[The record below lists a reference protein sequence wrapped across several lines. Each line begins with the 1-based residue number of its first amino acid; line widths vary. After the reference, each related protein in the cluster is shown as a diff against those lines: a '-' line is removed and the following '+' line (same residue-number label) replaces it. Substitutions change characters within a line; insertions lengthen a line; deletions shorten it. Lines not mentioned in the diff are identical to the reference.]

1 MTKDCLYPFVHL
13 YIEPKGTVGPCCAIY
28 QQQSEYLIQTPE
40 DLDSWSNNS
49 NLTEI
54 RNHFRIN
61 RDMKSPE
68 CGQCI
73 NHEKTQVINFNNKAG
88 LTSPSMRESMFFHTE
103 PNAVEKYYVDPKIK
117 SMHIKFGNLC
127 NLACRTCSEES
138 SNLLQ
143 KEFKI
148 VYKVKK
154 EELNQGDRFGDLE
167 WYTRPGVFDKLL
179 TYAKDINHFHA
190 SGGEPLVNEYFWKF
204 VEYCYDNGYN
214 KNIFLGLNT
223 NGTVTLKE
231 KQINMLRSFRGLQL
245 DVSQDATG
253 QLAEYIRTRSSWDLW
268 VNNLKQYKEIIKI
281 DNCRSA
287 PRLRVVLTIS
297 TLNVHKLDE
306 LIEFITDNDVEWFYQ
321 YVHWPQELCI
331 DNLNNTARQYLIDKY
346 TNHSSLNFIVEYLN
360 SNEPKD
366 LTESTKDYID
376 RRDNVA
382 APMYKNFKKFKEL
395 EPEWYNLL

>member
-1 MTKDCLYPFVHL
+1 
-13 YIEPKGTVGPCCAIY
+13 
-28 QQQSEYLIQTPE
+28 
-40 DLDSWSNNS
+40 
-49 NLTEI
+49 
-54 RNHFRIN
+54 
-61 RDMKSPE
+61 
-68 CGQCI
+68 
-73 NHEKTQVINFNNKAG
+73 
-88 LTSPSMRESMFFHTE
+88 MREAMFFHAE

-148 VYKVKK
+148 VYKAKK

-190 SGGEPLVNEYFWKF
+190 SGGEPLVNDYFWKF
-204 VEYCYDNGYN
+204 IEHCYDNGYN

-223 NGTVTLKE
+223 NGTVTLKQ
-231 KQINMLRSFRGLQL
+231 KQITMLQSFKGLQL

-253 QLAEYIRTRSSWDLW
+253 QLAEYIRTRSSWSLW
-268 VNNLKQYKEIIKI
+268 VNNLQQYKEVIKLH
-281 DNCRSA
+281 NCEVY
-287 PRLRVVLTIS
+287 PTLRVVLTIS
-297 TLNVHKLDE
+297 ILNVHKLDE
-306 LIEFITDNDVEWFYQ
+306 LINFIKENDVGWFYQ
-321 YVHWPQELCI
+321 YVHWPQELCVS
-331 DNLNNTARQYLIDKY
+331 NLNNTARQYLIDKY
-346 TNHSSLNFIVEYLN
+346 TNHSSLQFIVEYLN

>member
-28 QQQSEYLIQTPE
+28 QKESNYLIQSPD
-40 DLDSWSNNS
+40 DLNSWSNNS

-73 NHEKTQVINFNNKAG
+73 NHERDRAVNFNGKYS
-88 LTSPSMRESMFFHTE
+88 SPSMRESMFFHTDTDSLDQ
-103 PNAVEKYYVDPKIK
+103 YYLDPKIK

-143 KEFKI
+143 KEFKV
-148 VYKVKK
+148 VYKINRAD
-154 EELNQGDRFGDLE
+154 LQQGDRFGDLE
-167 WYTRPGVFDKLL
+167 WYTRPGVFEKLL
-179 TYAKDINHFHA
+179 TYVKDINHFHA
-190 SGGEPLVNEYFWKF
+190 SGGEPLVNDYFWKF
-204 VEYCYDNGYN
+204 IEYCCNNGYN
-214 KNIFLGLNT
+214 ENIFLGLNT

-231 KQINMLRSFRGLQL
+231 KQIKMLQSFKGLNI

-268 VNNLKQYKEIIKI
+268 VKNLIQYKEIIKL
-281 DNCRSA
+281 DDYKSA
-287 PRLRVVLTIS
+287 PRLRVVLTVSI
-297 TLNVHKLDE
+297 LNVHKLDE
-306 LIEFITDNDVEWFYQ
+306 LIDFVTEQDVEWFYQ
-321 YVHWPQELCI
+321 YVYWPQELCI
-331 DNLNNTARQYLIDKY
+331 SNLNDTARQYLINKY

-360 SNEPKD
+360 SNEKKE
-366 LTESTKDYID
+366 LKESTKDYID
-376 RRDNVA
+376 RRDAVA
-382 APMYKNFKKFKEL
+382 LPMYKNFKKFKEL